1 MTPKAEA
8 ILEDIMTEGK
18 VFNRRSILGVLED
31 GEALAALGLTDED
44 QGAVEELHAIYAQA
58 VVPVVDAEARE

>member
-18 VFNRRSILGVLED
+18 AFNRRSILGVLED
-31 GEALAALGLTDED
+31 GEPLAALGLTDED
-44 QGAVEELHAIYAQA
+44 QEAVEELHAIYAQA
-58 VVPVVDAEARE
+58 VRDAYDAEAW

>member
-31 GEALAALGLTDED
+31 GEALAALGLTNED
-44 QGAVEELHAIYAQA
+44 QGAVEELHAIY
-58 VVPVVDAEARE
+58 VDACR

>member
-18 VFNRRSILGVLED
+18 AFNRRSILGVLED
-31 GEALAALGLTDED
+31 GKALAALGLTDED
-44 QGAVEELHAIYAQA
+44 QEAVEELHAVYAQA
-58 VVPVVDAEARE
+58 AVAAEARE